1 MIHPLPFPALRTSLA
16 SPLRLP
22 VPASWSPTVVWIAGI
37 AVCLVVALATLPQA
51 AWADEAGAATPDA
64 AAVSMPEAA
73 PAVTPAPVARTR
85 TRCESCGVVE
95 TIRLMDAAGTLP
107 AAYEFTV
114 RLRDGTARVSRVASA
129 TASAWTV
136 GDSIMLIGG
145 T

>member
-1 MIHPLPFPALRTSLA
+1 MIHPLPSPALRTSPA
-16 SPLRLP
+16 RPLRLP

-37 AVCLVVALATLPQA
+37 AVCLVVALATLPRA
-51 AWADEAGAATPDA
+51 AWADEASAAMSDA
-64 AAVSMPEAA
+64 AAVLAPEAA
-73 PAVTPAPVARTR
+73 PAAAPTSRARA
-85 TRCESCGVVE
+85 RCEFCGVVE
-95 TIRLMDAAGTLP
+95 TIRLMDAVGTLP

-114 RLRDGTARVSRVASA
+114 RLRDGTARVSTVAGA